1 MSRREAWL
9 SAGAVFLA
17 ALAVRAA
24 AAAAISYPVPED
36 TAYYVA
42 VARNLVEGHGL
53 ISQALWSYQTPPLVV
68 PRAAFEV
75 WLPLPTFLAALPMA
89 LFGPTFRAAQ
99 VAAVLVGALVPVLA
113 WRLAADVAEE
123 RGLPAG
129 RARTLA
135 AGTGLVAAVY
145 GPLVVHGALPD
156 STTPFTVLALAAC
169 LLMARTLRDPLGT
182 GDERTQ
188 EAEAAGGD
196 EAHETAGMDAAAGA
210 HPDGGQ
216 GFHTRAGTIRDGRL
230 VALGVVLGLA
240 ALARNEALWVALTW
254 ALLAWFGTGAAPASA
269 AAGTGAQERSESA
282 RRGSALD
289 RQARVRLIAIPALI
303 SIAIY
308 LPWMLRDWLAFG
320 SPVPGQTLANAL
332 SVTGFDIFAWQDK
345 PTLARYLAQ
354 GWGAIL
360 GARVTGFAHNLMD
373 VLLVPAIPAGP
384 IGLVALPWAG
394 RGRAL
399 RPLLLLS
406 IITFTATTLFFPV
419 ATTWGTFLHAAGP
432 VQVLLVVACLLA
444 LDGLLARVGRWRGWT
459 RPVAWLG
466 PLLVAATAIPVLAI
480 SIAAIAGVGRDAQA
494 RYTALTERLTAAGLP
509 PASAAPIIA
518 DFPIWTAWSMQV
530 PTLGLPD
537 ESPGSVLDLARH
549 FHAHL
554 LVVTDTHGIW
564 PGVLADGSPDSA
576 CFVPIGLGGAG
587 TAAAP
592 GSAGTSDPLAGTRAY
607 RIACGP

>member
-1 MSRREAWL
+1 VSRREAWVT
-9 SAGAVFLA
+9 AGTLFVA
-17 ALAVRAA
+17 ALAVRAL

-75 WLPLPTFLAALPMA
+75 WLPLATFLDAVPMA
-89 LFGPTFRAAQ
+89 LLGPTFRAAQ

-123 RGLPAG
+123 RRLPAG
-129 RARTLA
+129 RARTLSV
-135 AGTGLVAAVY
+135 GTGLVAAAY
-145 GPLVVHGALPD
+145 GPLAVHGALPD

-169 LLMARTLRDPLGT
+169 LLMARLLRDSREPRGAGTLRDG
-182 GDERTQ
+182 EQ
-188 EAEAAGGD
+188 
-196 EAHETAGMDAAAGA
+196 
-210 HPDGGQ
+210 
-216 GFHTRAGTIRDGRL
+216 RAGTLRDGRL

-240 ALARNEALWVALTW
+240 ALTRNEALWVALTW
-254 ALLAWFGTGAAPASA
+254 AALAWFG
-269 AAGTGAQERSESA
+269 AGP
-282 RRGSALD
+282 LD
-289 RQARVRLIAIPALI
+289 RRARVRLIAIPAVI

-308 LPWMLRDWLAFG
+308 LPWLVRDWLAFG

-360 GARVTGFAHNLMD
+360 GARVTGFEHNLVD

-384 IGLVALPWAG
+384 IGLVALPWQG
-394 RGRAL
+394 RGSAL
-399 RPLLLLS
+399 RPLLVLS
-406 IITFTATTLFFPV
+406 VVTFTATTLFFPV

-432 VQVLLVVACLLA
+432 VQVLLLVACLLA

-480 SIAAIAGVGRDAQA
+480 SVASIAGVGRDAEA
-494 RYTALTERLTAAGLP
+494 RYTALGERLTADGLP
-509 PASAAPIIA
+509 PASTAPIIA
-518 DFPIWTAWSMQV
+518 DHPIWIAWSLQV

-537 ESPGSVLDLARH
+537 ESPASVLDLARH

-554 LVVTDTHGIW
+554 LVVTDTHGTW
-564 PGVLADGSPDSA
+564 PGILAAGGPDTS
-576 CFVPIGLGGAG
+576 CFAPVDLAGAAGTGAG
-587 TAAAP
+587 AEP
-592 GSAGTSDPLAGTRAY
+592 SPAGTSPAPPQSSPAPSRASSSPSPAPPDPLAGTHAY